1 MSSSANAFANP
12 RKYTNALSGS
22 KRIVTGCAER
32 VEFLA
37 PVVKFGVTRG
47 LVGVL
52 DDLLNGL
59 DGFGPACGDGSSL
72 HLFAVSGPVSVFESD
87 QIHCVH
93 NSIFGCM
100 SSDPS
105 EKNEPRIRGSN
116 NEPRIRGLNN
126 EPRIRGSMAYLSL
139 GFEFLSAFLMFAGG
153 GYGLDYLLSESG
165 RPGAGLIVGLFLGF
179 GVGIWHLIRRSNEL
193 QRLEERD
200 AALRREQEQSE
211 VISASTSSEDIH
223 ARLQRVQRGVD
234 AVHRK
239 LGAALDSIPDGEPP
253 RSAGERADDLSDSE
267 APGSGSR

>member
-1 MSSSANAFANP
+1 MSSSANAFANHG
-12 RKYTNALSGS
+12 KYTNALSGS

-37 PVVKFGVTRG
+37 PVVKIGVTRG

-52 DDLLNGL
+52 DDFLNGL

-72 HLFAVSGPVSVFESD
+72 HLLAVGGPVSVFESD

-105 EKNEPRIRGSN
+105 EKNEPRIRGQ
-116 NEPRIRGLNN
+116 NN

-253 RSAGERADDLSDSE
+253 RSAGERADDRSDSE